1 MSLIAYRSF
10 FQHLLETVF
19 LFYQQKVKD
28 TLPPMPKKQNLAMLE
43 APPEPKS
50 IAYVGP
56 PYKTLPP
63 IGSAPP
69 TGRQRQSTTPR
80 KLSSAPGATEKTPR
94 DENPPFDRSN
104 SMPPEFPKSVQY
116 QSGRT
121 TRQTVKTDG
130 EATVGESVGTADGRR
145 QPHAHERL
153 NTDDRFFM
161 TQVRHLFFFLL
172 FLFFIFEENAF
183 ACVMHLA
190 LREVLMCSTYNG
202 CKRALSFL
210 VHGFAIFRKTTT

>member
-1 MSLIAYRSF
+1 
-10 FQHLLETVF
+10 
-19 LFYQQKVKD
+19 
-28 TLPPMPKKQNLAMLE
+28 MPKKQNLAMLE

-69 TGRQRQSTTPR
+69 TGRQRQATTPR
-80 KLSSAPGATEKTPR
+80 NLSTAPGATEKTPR
-94 DENPPFDRSN
+94 DDQRPPFDRIN
-104 SMPPEFPKSVQY
+104 RVPPDFPESVHY

-130 EATVGESVGTADGRR
+130 EATVGESVGTADGRH
-145 QPHAHERL
+145 QPRADERL

-161 TQVRHLFFFLL
+161 TQVRHLFFLSFS
-172 FLFFIFEENAF
+172 FSFPFFFKKKIGFRMCHA
-183 ACVMHLA
+183 VA
-190 LREVLMCSTYNG
+190 LRKL
-202 CKRALSFL
+202 K
-210 VHGFAIFRKTTT
+210 KTTTAMGMSLNKRFNMQWYISLPQRKFVKKTLSYVFWKT